1 MSRELDLNHTV
12 FSPEDFIDIKS
23 PICGTKEVNK
33 VANREFSLKQSS
45 CSRIFDIISPPLVQS
60 LVERGEGESL
70 TLKKNL
76 TGFKVC
82 LHS

>member
-1 MSRELDLNHTV
+1 M
-12 FSPEDFIDIKS
+12 DIKS

-33 VANREFSLKQSS
+33 VAYRKFSLKQSS

-60 LVERGEGESL
+60 LAVRGEGESL